1 MERAG
6 NWNGK
11 GELAD
16 ALTAAS
22 SVPGPSQ
29 KVCCSSLPDVWCL
42 TDLGDSGGKRSV
54 EKGKS
59 VAAASWNNHMSQNDQ
74 TS

>member
-29 KVCCSSLPDVWCL
+29 KVCCSSLPDV
-42 TDLGDSGGKRSV
+42 GV
-54 EKGKS
+54 
-59 VAAASWNNHMSQNDQ
+59 
-74 TS
+74 